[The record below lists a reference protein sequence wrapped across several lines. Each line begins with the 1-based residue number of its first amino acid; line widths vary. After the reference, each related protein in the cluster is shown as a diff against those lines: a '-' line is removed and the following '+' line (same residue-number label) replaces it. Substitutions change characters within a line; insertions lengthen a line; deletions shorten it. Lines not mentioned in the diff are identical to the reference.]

1 MKDDRVY
8 LLHILECI
16 DRITSYLG
24 SEPATAIQD
33 PKTRDAVLR
42 NLQVLAESSQRL
54 SPAAKQARPEIPWRA
69 IAGLR
74 NVLVHDYLSLN
85 SARIL
90 AICQRDLPGLR
101 LAVASL
107 LAGAEP

>member
-16 DRITSYLG
+16 EKITSYLG
-24 SEPATAIQD
+24 PEPEAAIRE
-33 PKTRDAVLR
+33 PKTQDAVLR

-54 SPAAKQARPEIPWRA
+54 SPVAKQARPEIPWRA

-85 SARIL
+85 QARIL

-101 LAVASL
+101 QAVSAL
-107 LAGAEP
+107 LAEAKA